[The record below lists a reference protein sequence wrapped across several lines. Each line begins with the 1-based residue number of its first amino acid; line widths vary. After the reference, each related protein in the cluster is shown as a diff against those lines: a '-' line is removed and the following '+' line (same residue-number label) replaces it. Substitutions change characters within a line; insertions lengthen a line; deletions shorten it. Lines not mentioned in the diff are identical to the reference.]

1 MAYNENINLFV
12 TTDRNNADVFNAP
25 LEKII
30 QNIQDTR
37 EYLYQLQ
44 AELDQLESKVQS
56 EYTPT
61 EQLNDLLAKGIK
73 GDKGD
78 TGESLEYNWD
88 GTALGVKLESESDFI
103 YRELK
108 GEPGDV
114 STEQLEEALTGY
126 PTLEYLEEVK
136 ADIENEIANINI
148 PTTLPAS
155 DVYEWAKQPTKPAYT
170 ASEVGALA
178 SNGTAA
184 SASKVEN
191 ALTLKIAGT
200 IKNTF
205 DGSTAQFFDVP
216 NATTSAAGVM
226 TSAMVTKLN
235 GIATGANLIKTSGNN
250 AKFSSQSAFSP
261 AISSCIIGNNTVGS
275 VWIFTGYISYNI
287 SSAPSAG
294 SSILSVNQQVSQYED
309 KTIICPCLTANNAY
323 ITLRVSG
330 GTLYYQSY
338 TGSAPTSGSRYF
350 VSAVI
355 PVSSTSFVS

>member
-78 TGESLEYNWD
+78 TGEGLEYNWD
-88 GTALGVKLESESDFI
+88 GTALGVKLESESDFT
-103 YRELK
+103 YRDLK

-114 STEQLEEALTGY
+114 STEQLEEALTDY

-136 ADIENEIANINI
+136 ADLENEIANINI
-148 PTTLPAS
+148 PTSLPAS
-155 DVYEWAKQPTKPAYT
+155 DVYEWAKQPTKPTYT

-178 SNGTAA
+178 SNGIAA
-184 SASKVEN
+184 SASKVEK

-200 IKNTF
+200 IQNTF
-205 DGSTAQFFDVP
+205 DGSTAQFFNVP

-226 TSAMVTKLN
+226 TAAMVTKLN
-235 GIATGANLIKTSGNN
+235 GIATGANLIKTSKNT
-250 AKFSSQSAFSP
+250 AKFSSQSAFG
-261 AISSCIIGNNTVGS
+261 ADLSSCIIGNNTVGG
-275 VWIFTGYISYNI
+275 VWIFTGTISYNV
-287 SSAPSAG
+287 SNAPSVG
-294 SSILSVNQQVSQYED
+294 SSILSTNQQITQFED
-309 KTIICPCLTANNAY
+309 VTIVCPCLTANNAY
-323 ITLRVSG
+323 ITLKVKS

-355 PVSSTSFVS
+355 PVSSTSFLS

>member
-12 TTDRNNADVFNAP
+12 TTDRNNADVLNAP

-37 EYLYQLQ
+37 EYLNQLQ
-44 AELDQLESKVQS
+44 VELDQIELRLQS

-78 TGESLEYNWD
+78 TGEGLEFNWD
-88 GTALGVKLESESDFI
+88 NTALGIKLESESDFI

-108 GEPGDV
+108 GDPGDV
-114 STEQLEEALTGY
+114 STEQLEETLTNY

-136 ADIENEIANINI
+136 TDLENEIANINI

-155 DVYEWAKQPTKPAYT
+155 DVYEWAKASTKPAYT

-178 SNGTAA
+178 SDGTAA
-184 SASKVEN
+184 NASKVAN
-191 ALTLKIAGT
+191 ALTLQIAGT
-200 IKNTF
+200 TKNTF
-205 DGSTAQFFDVP
+205 DGSSAQTFNIP
-216 NATTSAAGVM
+216 NASTSASGVM

-235 GIATGANLIKTSGNN
+235 GVATGANLIKTGQNN
-250 AKFSSQSAFSP
+250 VKITSASAFSP
-261 AISSCIIGNNTVGS
+261 AITSCIIGNNTVGS
-275 VWIFTGYISYNI
+275 VWIITGYITYNV
-287 SSAPSAG
+287 STNPSVG
-294 SSILSVNQQVSQYED
+294 SNILNTSQQITQYED
-309 KTIICPCLTANNAY
+309 KTIVCPCLTANNAY
-323 ITLRVSG
+323 ITLRISSG
-330 GTLYYQSY
+330 SFYYQSY
-338 TGSAPTSGSRYF
+338 TGSAPVSGSRYF
-350 VSAVI
+350 ISAVI